1 MNDEDALK
9 LFGETLENAKRTT
22 ESYPN
27 AFYRIFSG
35 LIDSLVSITQHIQNE
50 NFRVLGIYFRF
61 LELPLR
67 ARFDYILQNHV
78 LEKLKA
84 SSNEREDIRREIVLN
99 AASRSLS
106 VRVLSEDDGRDVVDI
121 GRLREDF
128 SSELEGLDDST
139 KLLVILKVSNAIREV
154 YDDTFFVK
162 KSRDEM
168 LRFYDDLIG
177 SSKKGWLEIYDVLRK
192 YMIKWDK
199 DAIMWKRKRG
209 EA

>member
-9 LFGETLENAKRTT
+9 LLRETLENAKGTT

-35 LIDSLVSITQHIQNE
+35 FADSLMRITQHTQNE
-50 NFRVLGIYFRF
+50 NFRVYSIHLRL
-61 LELPLR
+61 LELVLR

-78 LEKLKA
+78 VEKLKA
-84 SSNEREDIRREIVLN
+84 SLKEEEDIRREIVLN

-128 SSELEGLDDST
+128 SSELEGLDEST
-139 KLLVILKVSNAIREV
+139 KILVILKVSNAIREI
-154 YDDTFFVK
+154 YDDASFVE

-168 LRFYDDLIG
+168 LGFYDDLIG
-177 SSKKGWLEIYDVLRK
+177 SSKKGWLEVYDALRE
-192 YMIKWDK
+192 YTIKWDEA
-199 DAIMWKRKRG
+199 AIMWKQKRG
-209 EA
+209 EV